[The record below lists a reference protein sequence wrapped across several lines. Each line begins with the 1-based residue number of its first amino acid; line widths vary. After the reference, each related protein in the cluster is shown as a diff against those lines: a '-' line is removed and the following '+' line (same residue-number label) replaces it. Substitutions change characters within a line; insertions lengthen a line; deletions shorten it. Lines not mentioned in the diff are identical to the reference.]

1 MSYCDE
7 NGCINR
13 QRHLGGDPIE
23 MTNNKQQTAMK
34 KVLVFTI
41 KAVLFL
47 TVGIICKLLI
57 SMFDDYNAAFKNG
70 WH

>member
-1 MSYCDE
+1 MMEKITTMKTLQTMS
-7 NGCINR
+7 
-13 QRHLGGDPIE
+13 
-23 MTNNKQQTAMK
+23 NNKQSIMK

-41 KAVLFL
+41 KAVLLL

-57 SMFDDYNAAFKNG
+57 AMFDDYNAAFKNG

>member
-1 MSYCDE
+1 
-7 NGCINR
+7 
-13 QRHLGGDPIE
+13 
-23 MTNNKQQTAMK
+23 MTNNKQQTAVK

-57 SMFDDYNAAFKNG
+57 AMFDDYNAAFKNG

>member
-1 MSYCDE
+1 MLL
-7 NGCINR
+7 NNTTTK
-13 QRHLGGDPIE
+13 PTE
-23 MTNNKQQTAMK
+23 MTKNKLYTVVK

-57 SMFDDYNAAFKNG
+57 AMFDDYNEAFKNG

>member
-1 MSYCDE
+1 
-7 NGCINR
+7 
-13 QRHLGGDPIE
+13 
-23 MTNNKQQTAMK
+23 MK

-41 KAVLFL
+41 RIVLLF

-57 SMFDDYNAAFKNG
+57 AMFDDYNAAFKKG

>member
-1 MSYCDE
+1 MTTTAK
-7 NGCINR
+7 
-13 QRHLGGDPIE
+13 PTE
-23 MTNNKQQTAMK
+23 MTKNKLYTVVK

-57 SMFDDYNAAFKNG
+57 AMFDDYNAAFKKG

>member
-1 MSYCDE
+1 MS
-7 NGCINR
+7 
-13 QRHLGGDPIE
+13 
-23 MTNNKQQTAMK
+23 NKQQTAVK

-41 KAVLFL
+41 RAVLFL

-57 SMFDDYNAAFKNG
+57 AMFDDYNAAFKNG

>member
-1 MSYCDE
+1 MVTQLNISTKHTD
-7 NGCINR
+7 
-13 QRHLGGDPIE
+13 
-23 MTNNKQQTAMK
+23 MTNNKKQTAVK

-57 SMFDDYNAAFKNG
+57 AMFDDYNAAFKNG

>member
-1 MSYCDE
+1 
-7 NGCINR
+7 
-13 QRHLGGDPIE
+13 

-47 TVGIICKLLI
+47 TVGIICKLFI
-57 SMFDDYNAAFKNG
+57 AMFDDYNAAFKNG

>member
-1 MSYCDE
+1 MS
-7 NGCINR
+7 
-13 QRHLGGDPIE
+13 
-23 MTNNKQQTAMK
+23 NNKQQTAVK

-57 SMFDDYNAAFKNG
+57 AMFDDYNEAFKNG

>member
-1 MSYCDE
+1 MS
-7 NGCINR
+7 
-13 QRHLGGDPIE
+13 
-23 MTNNKQQTAMK
+23 NNKQSMMK

-41 KAVLFL
+41 KAVLLL
-47 TVGIICKLLI
+47 TVGIICKLFI

>member
-1 MSYCDE
+1 MTTTAK
-7 NGCINR
+7 
-13 QRHLGGDPIE
+13 PTE
-23 MTNNKQQTAMK
+23 MTKNKLYTVVK

-57 SMFDDYNAAFKNG
+57 AMFDDYNAAFKNG

>member
-1 MSYCDE
+1 
-7 NGCINR
+7 
-13 QRHLGGDPIE
+13 
-23 MTNNKQQTAMK
+23 MTNDKLQTTAK

-47 TVGIICKLLI
+47 TVGIICKLFI
-57 SMFDDYNAAFKNG
+57 AMFDDYNAAFKNG

>member
-1 MSYCDE
+1 
-7 NGCINR
+7 
-13 QRHLGGDPIE
+13 
-23 MTNNKQQTAMK
+23 MTNNKQQTAVK
-34 KVLVFTI
+34 NVLVFTI

-57 SMFDDYNAAFKNG
+57 AMFDDYNGAFKNG